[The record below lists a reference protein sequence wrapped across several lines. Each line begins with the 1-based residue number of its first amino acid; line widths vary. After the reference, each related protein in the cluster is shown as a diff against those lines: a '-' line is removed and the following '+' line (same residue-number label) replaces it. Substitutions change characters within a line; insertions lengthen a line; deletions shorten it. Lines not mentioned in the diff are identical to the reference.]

1 MLERGMR
8 EHSLSP
14 SKRGARDQA
23 GYRAIIIRGGCEI
36 TEDKLRE
43 GEGFEMHGWPDR
55 YEMLL
60 QKAEGGIRKL
70 RRELE
75 ALGDY
80 VSRNPSAPTNLARR
94 KMHDCLMK
102 TLEKMEEQA
111 AELRKLV

>member
-1 MLERGMR
+1 
-8 EHSLSP
+8 
-14 SKRGARDQA
+14 
-23 GYRAIIIRGGCEI
+23 
-36 TEDKLRE
+36 
-43 GEGFEMHGWPDR
+43 
-55 YEMLL
+55 MLL
-60 QKAEGGIRKL
+60 QKTEGGIRKL

-80 VSRNPSAPTNLARR
+80 MSRNPSAPTNLARR